1 MRVFFSGEDRNF
13 DGDIRRRI
21 GIENNAFQKLR
32 KGNKDKRGEIL
43 CIRLQIYR
51 IVVLKKDDENNLDR
65 AYKKR
70 GPFNENGSKK
80 STYTFPQFS

>member
-1 MRVFFSGEDRNF
+1 MPSKSYVKETKTKEVKSYVISDPS
-13 DGDIRRRI
+13 IPY
-21 GIENNAFQKLR
+21 L
-32 KGNKDKRGEIL
+32 
-43 CIRLQIYR
+43 RLQIYR

>member
-43 CIRLQIYR
+43 CNIRSLHP
-51 IVVLKKDDENNLDR
+51 VSETSDL
-65 AYKKR
+65 
-70 GPFNENGSKK
+70 
-80 STYTFPQFS
+80 